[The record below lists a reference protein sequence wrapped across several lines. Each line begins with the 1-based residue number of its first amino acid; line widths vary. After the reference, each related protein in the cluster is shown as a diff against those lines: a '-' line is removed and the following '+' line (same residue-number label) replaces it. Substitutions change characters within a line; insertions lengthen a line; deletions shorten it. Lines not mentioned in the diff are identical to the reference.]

1 MYLRTGKHT
10 ITKVENMGEFITLDD
25 NSRWQVSM
33 FDKSKSM
40 MWMTS
45 EDVTVSS
52 YIGSKFKITHI
63 KKMKPLRLLTWRNR
77 DCHSQVGK
85 ENWGRWFK
93 YNLILRREG
102 VT

>member
-40 MWMTS
+40 MWMTI

-63 KKMKPLRLLTWRNR
+63 KKNETVEATYLEK
-77 DCHSQVGK
+77 
-85 ENWGRWFK
+85 
-93 YNLILRREG
+93 
-102 VT
+102 